1 MYIHQGY
8 WLMYYFTVVIISV
21 AGIKVLLASRNAFG
35 IIPSSSMFWK
45 NLRGIGN
52 FFFLIFGRIL

>member
-21 AGIKVLLASRNAFG
+21 AGIKVLLASQNAFG

-52 FFFLIFGRIL
+52 FFFFNFW